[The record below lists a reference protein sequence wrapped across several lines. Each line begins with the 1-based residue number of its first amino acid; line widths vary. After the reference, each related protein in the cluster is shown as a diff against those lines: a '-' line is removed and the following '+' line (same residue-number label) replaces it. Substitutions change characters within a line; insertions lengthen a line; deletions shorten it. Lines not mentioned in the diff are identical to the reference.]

1 MDLPSPHISITI
13 IGPIVEQDAH
23 IGCALA
29 LRILAEFHTSQHVLT
44 FFNKGKKWASLRK
57 ALEIVNNVS
66 IRDCV
71 NGDSPQEAGQH
82 LSERASTV
90 YFICLLVLATRD

>member
-44 FFNKGKKWASLRK
+44 FFNKGNIFYTMSA
-57 ALEIVNNVS
+57 I
-66 IRDCV
+66 
-71 NGDSPQEAGQH
+71 
-82 LSERASTV
+82 
-90 YFICLLVLATRD
+90 ATHNR